1 MFVPATWFCV
11 HVAITVVSQRITF
24 HVYDLVVEGV
34 GHQWSFLALLEKA
47 GILW

>member
-1 MFVPATWFCV
+1 MFVLATWFCV

-24 HVYDLVVEGV
+24 HVYDLVMEGV